1 MQLSNAAEQLTE
13 PSEET
18 EFPSAPARR
27 EPKLFE
33 SERFQANPSI
43 TGTWARPVIV
53 LNNEPFHPFRV
64 R

>member
-1 MQLSNAAEQLTE
+1 MQPSNAAEQLTE
-13 PSEET
+13 PPEET
-18 EFPSAPARR
+18 ELPPTPVWR

-33 SERFQANPSI
+33 SERFSANPSI
-43 TGTWARPVIV
+43 TGTWARPVIT

>member
-1 MQLSNAAEQLTE
+1 MQPSNAAEQLAE
-13 PSEET
+13 LPEET
-18 EFPSAPARR
+18 EFPPTPVRR

-33 SERFQANPSI
+33 SERFPANPSI

-53 LNNEPFHPFRV
+53 LDNKPFHPFRV